1 MVGHRPTTRCRD
13 ARAAGTS
20 PSPIGAVG
28 VGTRTRRDTD
38 RNRAHAGAQ
47 KKSPARGQIREETS
61 KSHKQRNAHA
71 CLSLRRSNRNP
82 FRRGVSPA
90 RCLHRGRTT
99 DSSIRDHRSRR
110 QTSRRS
116 EKTACKN
123 YQDGSWQ
130 SLSGRRSRSSFDE
143 PGRQGRRAPGVVAEQ
158 NAGPLPTQPKWRP
171 LGKPHRYWNL
181 QESLTRRRP
190 RLS

>member
-20 PSPIGAVG
+20 PSHRSRRGRGADPSGRGPG
-28 VGTRTRRDTD
+28 VGPCWRP
-38 RNRAHAGAQ
+38 

-71 CLSLRRSNRNP
+71 CLALRRSNRNP
-82 FRRGVSPA
+82 CRRGAPPA
-90 RCLHRGRTT
+90 RLLQRGRTS
-99 DSSIRDHRSRR
+99 DSSIRTRRSRG

-123 YQDGSWQ
+123 YQDGSGQ
-130 SLSGRRSRSSFDE
+130 SLSGRRSRSSFGK
-143 PGRQGRRAPGVVAEQ
+143 PGSQGRRAPGVVAGQ